1 MYRQTNVPRNNVPS
15 LTFYSLMTFKRLNK
29 KILLYSK
36 FVTPVKNLT
45 CLTHLIF
52 FLCYNETNHYTKY
65 RTLNITP
72 SCKSNFNFI
81 FSNSSH
87 RLYNKTL
94 GEMPLYPKH
103 HCCPLKQIEIEYWF
117 RYNFSVNEFYKLHI
131 SFPYKSLMQSCFP
144 PFNAC
149 IFLNQGKNHKTYSL
163 PIQPSQSIFSNSNSR
178 HTVNQSTTDSLFLHK
193 HFYGFIKFGIQNN
206 CY

>member
-15 LTFYSLMTFKRLNK
+15 LTFYSLITFKRLNK
-29 KILLYSK
+29 MILLYSK
-36 FVTPVKNLT
+36 FVTPVKTLT

-72 SCKSNFNFI
+72 LCKSNFNFI

-94 GEMPLYPKH
+94 KEMPLYPKH

-144 PFNAC
+144 HSTLAFFSIKAKTIKHILFPYSPP
-149 IFLNQGKNHKTYSL
+149 NQSF
-163 PIQPSQSIFSNSNSR
+163 PIQTADTRSI
-178 HTVNQSTTDSLFLHK
+178 NQLQTHSFFTSTFMAL
-193 HFYGFIKFGIQNN
+193 
-206 CY
+206 